1 MRILAGLSRCHF
13 VFNTARQPL
22 AKAGVAAL
30 CCLSLHCLA
39 AEPEQ
44 VLQHM
49 PAVNVAATAPQPPE
63 SDVYVPK
70 VAMSAAIADGV
81 TTGIALAGGA
91 VEMNPMV
98 PTSPL
103 GLIGLTGAKIM
114 LVKYA
119 NTLPEQE
126 KRTVLK
132 TTTGLWGGAAANNLL
147 VLLGAP
153 PPIPLFAGAV
163 IGVMAW
169 RHADKQYAETD
180 RLAALQAA
188 RTHIGAAEL
197 PAVSVPEL
205 SPAFAEALML
215 DANAAAGTGEAVV
228 LQ

>member
-1 MRILAGLSRCHF
+1 MRILAGLFTFHA
-13 VFNTARQPL
+13 VFNTARKPL
-22 AKAGVAAL
+22 AKAAVAAL
-30 CCLSLHCLA
+30 CCLSLHCVA
-39 AEPEQ
+39 AEPGQ
-44 VLQHM
+44 VLQQM

-114 LVKYA
+114 LVNYA
-119 NTLPEQE
+119 STLPEQE

-169 RHADKQYAETD
+169 RHADKKYAESD

-188 RTHIGAAEL
+188 RKHIGATEL
-197 PAVSVPEL
+197 PAVTVPVL
-205 SPAFAEALML
+205 SPAFAEVLVL
-215 DANAAAGTGEAVV
+215 DEATAGANEAVV